1 MRTGITEPEAII
13 DLVGRKI
20 GASGQGTSARAMSS
34 IEGVHIP
41 ITEGES
47 TNMLLRRLVD
57 AWIVD
62 EFDAVT
68 AARES
73 NGRLRVLTE
82 GIATEQ
88 YGFVFAG
95 ENRALQE
102 SFDVSIGEIIDNG
115 AIENLHGPTA
125 FNERWTGLLSV

>member
-1 MRTGITEPEAII
+1 
-13 DLVGRKI
+13 
-20 GASGQGTSARAMSS
+20 
-34 IEGVHIP
+34 
-41 ITEGES
+41 
-47 TNMLLRRLVD
+47 MLLRRLVD
-57 AWIVD
+57 AWIID

-82 GIATEQ
+82 GIGTEQ

-95 ENRALQE
+95 DNRALQE

>member
-1 MRTGITEPEAII
+1 
-13 DLVGRKI
+13 
-20 GASGQGTSARAMSS
+20 
-34 IEGVHIP
+34 
-41 ITEGES
+41 
-47 TNMLLRRLVD
+47 MLLRRSVD
-57 AWIVD
+57 VWIVD

-88 YGFVFAG
+88 YGFFFAG

-102 SFDVSIGEIIDNG
+102 GLDVSLGEIIDNG
-115 AIENLHGPTA
+115 AIENLLRAHGVQREMDWPVVCI
-125 FNERWTGLLSV
+125 E